1 LQALRVRKAGFRF
14 PQGETGEEA
23 FNRIIDFLEE
33 KRDQLGSENIIIV
46 SHDGLIR
53 LLMCH
58 VMGMPVTGRWN
69 FRVDMCS
76 LTEIAYEPEFGTWKL
91 IRFNQTC
98 R

>member
-1 LQALRVRKAGFRF
+1 
-14 PQGETGEEA
+14 
-23 FNRIIDFLEE
+23 
-33 KRDQLGSENIIIV
+33 
-46 SHDGLIR
+46 
-53 LLMCH
+53 MCH